1 VAFDANRLK
10 ELDNMVRRMGALA
23 SIFGV
28 RSESIGNHHFEAFRN
43 LMDLYADMCERQLK
57 EGNDFLDDG
66 VKPTEDDVAQLNHV
80 FERIFGFTPENFK
93 AK

>member
-28 RSESIGNHHFEAFRN
+28 RSESIGNHHFEAFRD
-43 LMDLYADMCERQLK
+43 LMDLYTDMCERQMK

-66 VKPTEDDVAQLNHV
+66 VKPTEDDVAQLNQT

>member
-1 VAFDANRLK
+1 MAFSADRLK
-10 ELDNMVRRMGALA
+10 ELDSMVRRMGALA

-28 RSESIGNHHFEAFRN
+28 RSDSIGNPHFEAFRD
-43 LMDLYADMCERQLK
+43 LMDLYTDMCERQMK

-66 VKPTEDDVAQLNHV
+66 VKPTEDDVARLNLV
-80 FERIFGFTPENFK
+80 FERIFGFTPETFK

>member
-1 VAFDANRLK
+1 MAIDANRLK

-28 RSESIGNHHFEAFRN
+28 RSDSIGNSHFGAFRD
-43 LMDLYADMCERQLK
+43 LMDLYTDMCGRQLK

-66 VKPTEDDVAQLNHV
+66 VKPTEDDVARVNLV

>member
-1 VAFDANRLK
+1 
-10 ELDNMVRRMGALA
+10 MVRLMGALA

-28 RSESIGNHHFEAFRN
+28 RSGSIGNRHFEAFRD
-43 LMDLYADMCERQLK
+43 LLDLYTAMCERQMK

-66 VKPTEDDVAQLNHV
+66 VKPNEDDVARLNLV
-80 FERIFGFTPENFK
+80 FERIFGFTPENFR